1 MSWLKIMLPLLLL
14 AFSHPVQAQEAAS
27 PWKWTMGAGLNGS
40 QAQYRDWAPGGVNAV
55 SATGSVLLKGA
66 YKKEAW
72 SFDTELNLKYGG
84 SDIEEVGF
92 RKTDDLIRFTNVANY
107 AIGGSAWSYYG
118 RADFNTQFYEGRNA
132 SGALISEFMAPAYLQ
147 EGLGMQYKPAAFFTA
162 KSGLALKQTYV
173 SDTLYATGFG
183 VDAGENCR
191 NEAGLTVSMRFE
203 REVMKNVLLKSGFDS
218 FTNLQR
224 HVENTDI
231 MFANEFVGKIN
242 KYLSTNLQLAFAY
255 DSDITKKLQVKQVL
269 SVGVS
274 VQFF

>member
-1 MSWLKIMLPLLLL
+1 MKSMLRFVL
-14 AFSHPVQAQEAAS
+14 AIVPGFIQAQEVAS

-55 SATGSVLLKGA
+55 SATGSVLVKGA
-66 YKKEAW
+66 YKKAAW

-92 RKTDDLIRFTNVANY
+92 RKTDDLIRFTNIANY

-173 SDTLYATGFG
+173 SDTLYAPGFG
-183 VDAGENCR
+183 VDAGENWR

-218 FTNLQR
+218 FTNLKR
-224 HVENTDI
+224 HVEHTDV
-231 MFANEFVGKIN
+231 MFTNEFVGKIN